1 MNISTLHV
9 KMTPSEEHFNWDE
22 EAGWEE
28 HFNWDEEAGWEE
40 HFNWD
45 EEAGWEEQSSPTFDL
60 QLCVSSVVHG

>member
-28 HFNWDEEAGWEE
+28 HFNWDEEAE
-40 HFNWD
+40 
-45 EEAGWEEQSSPTFDL
+45 WEEQSSPTFDL